1 MDVQMPEMD
10 GLEAT
15 RQIRSRE
22 QAGQHLPI
30 IGLTAHAL
38 RGDRETCLTAGMD
51 AYLTKPIDPS
61 ALYQT
66 IVSLLPGQE
75 VIADAAPAADL
86 TDLLEAVGGDR
97 EFIGNIAEEFLATL
111 HVRIEEIR
119 AAMEANDAT
128 KLEFEAHSLKS
139 VAGFFQAKEVCRLAG
154 EIEELAFAGRLT
166 DAVPLMTDLEQ
177 ELKPLEM
184 VLSSF

>member
-1 MDVQMPEMD
+1 MPDRAVKSVGPCNILLAEDNDINRKLVIAVLQKQNWQVTAVPNGKAALDLVQRENFDLVLMDVQMPEMD

-15 RQIRSRE
+15 RQIRIKE
-22 QAGQHLPI
+22 KAGQHIPI

-51 AYLTKPIDPS
+51 AYITKPIDPS

-86 TDLLEAVGGDR
+86 P
-97 EFIGNIAEEFLATL
+97 
-111 HVRIEEIR
+111 
-119 AAMEANDAT
+119 
-128 KLEFEAHSLKS
+128 S
-139 VAGFFQAKEVCRLAG
+139 
-154 EIEELAFAGRLT
+154 
-166 DAVPLMTDLEQ
+166 P
-177 ELKPLEM
+177 
-184 VLSSF
+184 